1 MVNFQDSNIIN
12 NWENNSADALQPIF
26 WTISTIKKLPKIT
39 IILESQERAI
49 YYWINKQPNCQKKQI
64 SGKEK
69 TDFHPPI
76 IDHQNFFVPLGKIG
90 PKGTPSTTTTSS
102 WENNHEYQYH
112 PLAITP
118 DLTISF
124 SQKCHG
130 FRRENV
136 KENIYTTKNSSS
148 LTFTYKTANFDRMPD
163 LINGGTSE
171 GGTYFKLPRL
181 CPYKEPSRI
190 ADYTY
195 LHSKTYYYYY
205 LLTYYVYYILL
216 ITLLLL

>member
-1 MVNFQDSNIIN
+1 VAKKKLTFIHLSSTTKIFLCPWAKLGPRAHHQKQQVAGKIIMNINIILRRSHLT
-12 NWENNSADALQPIF
+12 WQFLLAK
-26 WTISTIKKLPKIT
+26 IS
-39 IILESQERAI
+39 
-49 YYWINKQPNCQKKQI
+49 WISK
-64 SGKEK
+64 
-69 TDFHPPI
+69 
-76 IDHQNFFVPLGKIG
+76 
-90 PKGTPSTTTTSS
+90 
-102 WENNHEYQYH
+102 
-112 PLAITP
+112 
-118 DLTISF
+118 
-124 SQKCHG
+124 
-130 FRRENV
+130 RNV

>member
-1 MVNFQDSNIIN
+1 M
-12 NWENNSADALQPIF
+12 
-26 WTISTIKKLPKIT
+26 
-39 IILESQERAI
+39 
-49 YYWINKQPNCQKKQI
+49 
-64 SGKEK
+64 
-69 TDFHPPI
+69 
-76 IDHQNFFVPLGKIG
+76 PLGKIG
-90 PKGTPSTTTTSS
+90 PKGTPSITTTSS

-112 PLAITP
+112 PSAITP

-124 SQKCHG
+124 SQKFHG

-190 ADYTY
+190 ADYLST
-195 LHSKTYYYYY
+195 
-205 LLTYYVYYILL
+205 
-216 ITLLLL
+216 

>member
-1 MVNFQDSNIIN
+1 MNINIILRR
-12 NWENNSADALQPIF
+12 SHLTGQFVLAK
-26 WTISTIKKLPKIT
+26 IS
-39 IILESQERAI
+39 
-49 YYWINKQPNCQKKQI
+49 WISKRKRK
-64 SGKEK
+64 SK
-69 TDFHPPI
+69 H
-76 IDHQNFFVPLGKIG
+76 
-90 PKGTPSTTTTSS
+90 
-102 WENNHEYQYH
+102 
-112 PLAITP
+112 
-118 DLTISF
+118 
-124 SQKCHG
+124 
-130 FRRENV
+130 
-136 KENIYTTKNSSS
+136 TTKNSSS

-195 LHSKTYYYYY
+195 LHSKTYYY

>member
-1 MVNFQDSNIIN
+1 MAKKKLTFIHLSSTTKIFLCPWAKLGPRAHHQKQQQVAGKIIMNINIIL
-12 NWENNSADALQPIF
+12 WRSHLTWQF
-26 WTISTIKKLPKIT
+26 L
-39 IILESQERAI
+39 
-49 YYWINKQPNCQKKQI
+49 
-64 SGKEK
+64 
-69 TDFHPPI
+69 
-76 IDHQNFFVPLGKIG
+76 
-90 PKGTPSTTTTSS
+90 
-102 WENNHEYQYH
+102 
-112 PLAITP
+112 LAK
-118 DLTISF
+118 F
-124 SQKCHG
+124 HG